1 MRAAW
6 ASEVAASGLR
16 GSGAGVVASWGKPG
30 RAACGKRGVGPGCA
44 RQGKRE
50 RGRKKKEE
58 NKKNKRKIEKEKE
71 REKR

>member
-44 RQGKRE
+44 RQGRE
-50 RGRKKKEE
+50 KEGRKKEE
-58 NKKNKRKIEKEKE
+58 KKKKIEKEKE